1 MLSLPKRHFK
11 GKPGAHGKGAKR
23 HGKAGKD
30 IIVHVPVG
38 TVIKWL
44 GGDEKE
50 ILRVVADLSE
60 PGAEYLAAKGGHGG
74 MGNGRFAG
82 RQHLLSAQQK
92 RQLYGE
98 APEHSFLSLEMKSIA
113 DVGLVG
119 FPNAGK
125 STLIRA
131 ISRAMPKVA
140 AYKFTTLTPHIGIIN
155 FADGFTISVADLP
168 GLIEGAHDNKGLG
181 HEFLR
186 HIERTKVLL
195 YVVDAAG
202 SEMRSPSDDLSAL
215 QLELEKYSPSLA
227 KKKAMVVANKL
238 DIDPSV
244 FSTDTRV
251 LRDCTSLPVI
261 PISASEKTGV
271 RKLSL
276 MLRALVTASSTSNN
290 NYTNNV
296 VKQ

>member
-38 TVIKWL
+38 TVIKEWL

-92 RQLYGE
+92 RE

-244 FSTDTRV
+244 FNHLDTDKRA
-251 LRDCTSLPVI
+251 LI